1 MTHLTIK
8 DISFCDCL
16 STEKDNVYGG
26 LDVPKVSSSLDVGV
40 DVATQVGAGVSISV
54 RGLNFS
60 YSGGYTAAKAYGFA
74 VARSFSQGG
83 YTDAYVYVQTGAS

>member
-16 STEKDNVYGG
+16 STEKCEVQGG

-40 DVATQVGAGVSISV
+40 DVATQVGAGVSVSV

-60 YSGGYTAAKAYGFA
+60 YSGGYTAANAYGFA
-74 VARSFSQGG
+74 VARSFSLGG
-83 YTDAYVYVQTGAS
+83 YTDAYAYVQTGAS